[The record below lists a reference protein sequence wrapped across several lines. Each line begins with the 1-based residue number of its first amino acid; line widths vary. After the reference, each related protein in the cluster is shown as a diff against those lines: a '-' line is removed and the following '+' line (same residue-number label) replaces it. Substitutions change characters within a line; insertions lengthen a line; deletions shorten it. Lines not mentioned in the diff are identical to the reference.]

1 MSTRLNKYISES
13 GLCSRREADRFIE
26 QGVVFVNGKRADVGT
41 QVEPTDKVVVNGNRI
56 EPRAAED
63 AIYIAFNK
71 PPGITTTTER
81 GVKDNIIRY
90 IKHSERIF
98 PIGRLDKDSQGLILL
113 TSNGDIVNKILR
125 AGNEHEK
132 EYIVMVDKPIR
143 EEFLEGMRNGVPM
156 LGTVTRKCEVHKETD
171 YIFRIILVQGLN
183 RQIRRMC
190 EFFGYEVV
198 QLERWRVMNITLK
211 GLGVGDWR
219 ELTEK
224 ELDGVFKAI
233 EHSSGTVSGRRP
245 KRTKTPQQMAS
256 EEWLSEAP
264 RPKEAKPRPKTYG
277 AEAQAKGRHRPGTG
291 KPKAAAPGA
300 TATPGTGSRPRPA
313 GKPAAGKPAGKSPRS
328 AGSKP
333 AARSGRSNTGGGRGR
348 TR

>member
-26 QGVVFVNGKRADVGT
+26 QGVVFINGKRAGIGD
-41 QVEPTDKVVVNGNRI
+41 QVEPNDKVVVNGNRI

-71 PPGITTTTER
+71 PPGITSTTER
-81 GVKDNIIRY
+81 NVKDNIIRY

-156 LGTVTRKCEVHKETD
+156 LGTITKKCEVHKETD

-219 ELTEK
+219 ELTDK
-224 ELDGVFKAI
+224 ELAGVFKAI
-233 EHSSGTVSGRRP
+233 EHSSGTASGRR
-245 KRTKTPQQMAS
+245 RARGEKTPQQIAS

-264 RPKEAKPRPKTYG
+264 RPKEAKPRAKTYG

-291 KPKAAAPGA
+291 KPKA
-300 TATPGTGSRPRPA
+300 TATGSAGGAKPKAAGA
-313 GKPAAGKPAGKSPRS
+313 GKPARPA
-328 AGSKP
+328 AGSKAGP
-333 AARSGRSNTGGGRGR
+333 RGKGKPQSKGRHSAGR
-348 TR
+348 

>member
-1 MSTRLNKYISES
+1 MPTRLNKYISES

-26 QGVVFVNGKRADVGT
+26 QGVVFVNGKRAGVGV
-41 QVEPTDKVVVNGNRI
+41 QVEARDKVVVNGNLI

-63 AIYIAFNK
+63 AIYIVFNK

-98 PIGRLDKDSQGLILL
+98 PIGRLDKESQGLILL

-132 EYIVMVDKPIR
+132 EYIVMVDKPLTDAV
-143 EEFLEGMRNGVPM
+143 LEAMRQGVPM
-156 LGTVTRKCEVHKETD
+156 LGTITKPCPVQKETD
-171 YIFRIILVQGLN
+171 YIFRITLVQGLN

-198 QLERWRVMNITLK
+198 QLERIRIMHLTLK

-219 ELTEK
+219 ELTDK
-224 ELDGVFKAI
+224 ELAVLFEKI
-233 EHSSGTVSGRRP
+233 EHSSGTSSRR
-245 KRTKTPQQMAS
+245 RARGEKTPQQIAS

-264 RPKEAKPRPKTYG
+264 RPKEAKARPVTYG
-277 AEAQAKGRHRPGTG
+277 ADAKAKGRHRPGST
-291 KPKAAAPGA
+291 KPKAAAAP
-300 TATPGTGSRPRPA
+300 
-313 GKPAAGKPAGKSPRS
+313 GKPAAAKPAGQSPRKT
-328 AGSKP
+328 AGKP
-333 AARSGRSNTGGGRGR
+333 AARSGRGSTGGAKGNTGGGRGR